1 MDVVL
6 HTDAIH
12 RGGGQIIPTARRAL
26 LASFLSA
33 KPRIMDPIY
42 LVQIHMEPHANKQE
56 IFRLILKNRG
66 EVIETSRNQDGVH
79 VIRANI
85 PIAQSNDFSSDICQ
99 ETKGNAFYQYTFDH
113 WKIMDEDPLSTSSTS
128 RSIIM
133 EARKRKGLK
142 PCIPPIS
149 RFEDKL

>member
-33 KPRIMDPIY
+33 KPRIMEPIY

-56 IFRLILKNRG
+56 ILRLILKNRG
-66 EVIETSRNQDGVH
+66 EVIETSRNQGGVH
-79 VIRANI
+79 IIRANI
-85 PIAQSNDFSSDICQ
+85 PIAQSNDFSSDVCQ
-99 ETKGNAFYQYTFDH
+99 ETKGSAFYQGFYVQAIVTGEGPVANWAGH
-113 WKIMDEDPLSTSSTS
+113 IADP
-128 RSIIM
+128 
-133 EARKRKGLK
+133 
-142 PCIPPIS
+142 
-149 RFEDKL
+149 